1 MHSQPVCPAAPQ
13 PSCPRCGVVGEGQVC
28 LAQHCSQ
35 QVDRGHHKQAAGVI
49 WRLKHPLALRAQSHP
64 LLPHLK
70 QRQVL
75 HSGSDLRG

>member
-35 QVDRGHHKQAAGVI
+35 QVDRGITSKLQGSYGGSNTHWLSGHKAIPYFPTSNNARCCI
-49 WRLKHPLALRAQSHP
+49 PAP
-64 LLPHLK
+64 I
-70 QRQVL
+70 
-75 HSGSDLRG
+75 